1 MPPKQVTASVSAILP
16 VTGSQFFFTIKAAL
30 FSFPHGNFQKPAS
43 GFKKPVKKG
52 SAEPVVSRMSLN
64 QKLKYLK

>member
-16 VTGSQFFFTIKAAL
+16 VTGSKLFFTIKAVL
-30 FSFPHGNFQKPAS
+30 FSFPHRNFQKPAP
-43 GFKKPVKKG
+43 GFKKPVKNG
-52 SAEPVVSRMSLN
+52 CTGPVVSRMSFN

>member
-16 VTGSQFFFTIKAAL
+16 ITGSQFFYSNKAVL
-30 FSFPHGNFQKPAS
+30 FSFPHRNFQKS
-43 GFKKPVKKG
+43 VSEFKTPEKNER
-52 SAEPVVSRMSLN
+52 AEFLVSRMSFN